1 MTHTLDTT
9 VASFDATTPA
19 GVINE
24 FLSTLN
30 SQPHPVPP
38 IDWPQQRFRLH
49 ERLVAYKNN
58 ATRDVW
64 LASVADDKERQGY
77 EACDLIT
84 AARPSLIATGGCMLL
99 CSSYDSRSLPVSL
112 SRPLPMRRTRR
123 HPDIVFLARS
133 CRRSPRLHLIPFRW
147 SIQGGRLARPNQ
159 GCPQSPQ
166 YPVAPRKPCG
176 RKDQNPQHVDHWPAI
191 NRGCG
196 GPPRGG
202 SLPTFGMPIFTTTTD
217 RSDRACR
224 ASMNRI
230 TALVVL
236 CQSITPCQ
244 SIHMLRLLLSIYPT
258 TFTQF
263 VRAPLRG

>member
-1 MTHTLDTT
+1 MAHTLDAT
-9 VASFDATTPA
+9 VANFNAMTPA
-19 GVINE
+19 AAIND
-24 FLSTLN
+24 FLTTLN

-49 ERLVAYKNN
+49 TRLVAYKNV
-58 ATRDVW
+58 ATRNMW

-99 CSSYDSRSLPVSL
+99 CSSYDSRSLLVSL

-133 CRRSPRLHLIPFRW
+133 CRSPPRRYLVRFRC
-147 SIQGGRLARPNQ
+147 SIQGGRLACPNQ
-159 GCPQSPQ
+159 GCPRSPQ
-166 YPVAPRKPCG
+166 YPVAPRKPRG
-176 RKDQNPQHVDHWPAI
+176 RKDQHPQHVDHWPAI

-202 SLPTFGMPIFTTTTD
+202 TLPTFGMPISTATTD
-217 RSDRACR
+217 RADRAVR
-224 ASMNRI
+224 ASMDGI
-230 TALVVL
+230 TALA
-236 CQSITPCQ
+236 
-244 SIHMLRLLLSIYPT
+244 
-258 TFTQF
+258 
-263 VRAPLRG
+263 VRSTSLVTGS